1 MLVMC
6 AVIVGLRTL
15 TYKPEMVQSSYLMG
29 NLKLVTSSTF
39 DLSKFFSLSAISSIC
54 CKKLMNSK
62 GLQEEP
68 TPTSVGEINK
78 REIPVTRSASM
89 VVSSMRTDDF
99 SDAM

>member
-1 MLVMC
+1 MSERRTGSIVLVMC

-68 TPTSVGEINK
+68 TPTSVGKSTNE
-78 REIPVTRSASM
+78 RYL
-89 VVSSMRTDDF
+89 
-99 SDAM
+99 